1 MQILVAVT
9 IPRFAEK
16 CLEYDL
22 RFAICCLLFV
32 VCYLLF
38 AVYYWQL
45 RFCDLVSGGTAAS
58 EFVIRGSYDE
68 HDPRRF
74 R

>member
-1 MQILVAVT
+1 MMQILVAVA

-22 RFAICCLLFV
+22 RFAI
-32 VCYLLF
+32 CYLLF

-45 RFCDLVSGGTAAS
+45 RFCDLVSVGTAAS